1 MRGNGKKSKR
11 GETSSVNG
19 LSGREVKLAAE
30 VGEKSGAVT
39 TLE

>member
-11 GETSSVNG
+11 GETSS
-19 LSGREVKLAAE
+19 VKLAAE